1 MTDLWLVSACSQVS
15 QPARSAMH
23 SSSAATQHPVPFT
36 CDTQV
41 FTCFKPLQLNVCPLF
56 EKAME
61 QKKHLVLGHQSCTR
75 SAAHLCLL
83 RPCLLPAMPWHRAPP
98 QLLWAYAEAVHDD
111 ICPQVKTLCVAGC
124 GQKEKKK
131 KKITSL
137 KQAVLQL
144 SNLPSRVYT
153 AYHTVPWEK
162 QLYSSNPIPLPA
174 CHKYHT
180 ATESGT
186 WLVSRIL
193 FTCAWALQQNKST
206 RNQQLHDSSAECNSP
221 PSCYLKAGR
230 KDSWKDAHLN
240 ILLCGYFW
248 NDISCSPLVAKPCK

>member
-1 MTDLWLVSACSQVS
+1 MTCERLLTSFAACAFRYAQLQRRYATPRAFHVWYPSLYLLQTS
-15 QPARSAMH
+15 PAECLSTVWESHGAKE
-23 SSSAATQHPVPFT
+23 APCAWAPVLHPVRSP
-36 CDTQV
+36 
-41 FTCFKPLQLNVCPLF
+41 PLSPAALSPPSHALTPGSTSASLGVCR
-56 EKAME
+56 
-61 QKKHLVLGHQSCTR
+61 SCTR
-75 SAAHLCLL
+75 WHLPTGKDALCC
-83 RPCLLPAMPWHRAPP
+83 RV
-98 QLLWAYAEAVHDD
+98 WA
-111 ICPQVKTLCVAGC
+111 KR
-124 GQKEKKK
+124 KKK